1 MAVIGRNSN
10 FQVSSRLLFIDG
22 RHEITLSG
30 VQDSTKNNS
39 QLLVVSSRHRAKRKG
54 NMSAAP
60 EVLGSDRSKVVGED
74 DLAFFRSHHLLLTN
88 KKDGKLSDRNRGALK
103 RPMPRPACM
112 ISGLFNEGATC
123 YLNSVLQCLLQCTE
137 FSHRILH
144 EENDGTDNNS
154 PPIAKNLQRLFAQM
168 LFSNQH
174 AVRTEALLRS
184 FGWSKDE
191 VYQQHDA
198 HELFSL
204 LFSAL
209 EESSSEKTKQ
219 ALQSFQ
225 GDEESKCPRIPPP

>member
-1 MAVIGRNSN
+1 
-10 FQVSSRLLFIDG
+10 
-22 RHEITLSG
+22 
-30 VQDSTKNNS
+30 
-39 QLLVVSSRHRAKRKG
+39 
-54 NMSAAP
+54 MSAP
-60 EVLGSDRSKVVGED
+60 EVLGSERSKLIAED
-74 DLAFFRSHHLLLTN
+74 DLSFFRSHKLLLTN

-103 RPMPRPACM
+103 RPMPRPACI

-144 EENDGTDNNS
+144 EETDRVDTHT
-154 PPIAKNLQRLFAQM
+154 PPIVNNLQLLFAKM

-209 EESSSEKTKQ
+209 DESSSDKTKH
-219 ALQSFQ
+219 ALASFQ
-225 GDEESKCPRIPPP
+225 GDEESKCHHIPLFPDLSLYRVVYLCHVC

>member
-1 MAVIGRNSN
+1 
-10 FQVSSRLLFIDG
+10 
-22 RHEITLSG
+22 
-30 VQDSTKNNS
+30 
-39 QLLVVSSRHRAKRKG
+39 
-54 NMSAAP
+54 
-60 EVLGSDRSKVVGED
+60 
-74 DLAFFRSHHLLLTN
+74 
-88 KKDGKLSDRNRGALK
+88 
-103 RPMPRPACM
+103 
-112 ISGLFNEGATC
+112 
-123 YLNSVLQCLLQCTE
+123 
-137 FSHRILH
+137 
-144 EENDGTDNNS
+144 
-154 PPIAKNLQRLFAQM
+154 M

-225 GDEESKCPRIPPP
+225 GDEETSLHCPECRHTQKTLNKYNCLSVDVPANGTATTSSLPDLLARLTAGEILDEDN